1 MRQWTG
7 IVCVC
12 IILAVTVGA
21 AGPRAQGGAPLKWF
35 KGNTH
40 THSLNSDGD
49 SAPDEVVRWYREQ
62 KYQFLFF
69 TDHNMVTPIEGLN
82 DVFAMPE
89 RFLLIRG
96 EEVTDQAAGKP
107 VHLNMLGGEGVVPPQ
122 GGEGVA
128 EALRR
133 NVAAITGA
141 RGVISINH
149 PNFGWAMSAAD
160 LAGGKGAH
168 LIEIHNGHFMVNNAG
183 GGGQPGAEA
192 LWDEMLSAGIRIFGV
207 ASDDMHQLKQP
218 WVKTS
223 ARPGQG
229 WVVVRSARLTSE
241 AILSA
246 LAAGEFYAST
256 GVELSDMQATPQR
269 LTVTVKEQSFAKCT
283 TSPAPKATCGR
294 RSSTRTVRSPGRSP
308 CSSRSGDGAGAGAG
322 GGRHDPRHTA
332 PGRSGVHLEG
342 QGTLLPWFPGARIHM
357 TTTQLLP
364 PAEALALQALISPTE
379 HGIASRILAKTS
391 GGNVTLFAFDAGQGL
406 TEHTSPFDAYVMVLE
421 GSLVV
426 TIGGQPV
433 RATPG
438 TIVRMPAAVPHGLE
452 APAPARML
460 LIMLREAAGA

>member
-1 MRQWTG
+1 MRQVAG
-7 IVCVC
+7 IMCLG
-12 IILAVTVGA
+12 ILLAVGA
-21 AGPRAQGGAPLKWF
+21 DPSAQQAAAPLKWF

-107 VHLNMLGGEGVVPPQ
+107 VHLNMLGGEGVVQPQ
-122 GGEGVA
+122 GGESVA

-133 NVAAITGA
+133 NVAAVTSA

-183 GGGQPGAEA
+183 GGGQPGAEE
-192 LWDEMLSAGIRIFGV
+192 LWDSMLSAGIRIFGV
-207 ASDDMHQLKQP
+207 ASDDVHQLKQP
-218 WVKTS
+218 WVKAS

-229 WVVVRSARLTSE
+229 WVVVRAARLTSE

-246 LAAGEFYAST
+246 LAAGDFYAST
-256 GVELSDMQATPQR
+256 GVELSDVQTTPRR
-269 LTVTVKEQSFAKCT
+269 LTVAVKAQDYAKYT
-283 TSPAPKATCGR
+283 IHFIGQGGRVLKVAAGSPAQYDITGNEGY
-294 RSSTRTVRSPGRSP
+294 VRAKILDSN
-308 CSSRSGDGAGAGAG
+308 
-322 GGRHDPRHTA
+322 
-332 PGRSGVHLEG
+332 G
-342 QGTLLPWFPGARIHM
+342 QVAWT
-357 TTTQLLP
+357 
-364 PAEALALQALISPTE
+364 
-379 HGIASRILAKTS
+379 
-391 GGNVTLFAFDAGQGL
+391 
-406 TEHTSPFDAYVMVLE
+406 
-421 GSLVV
+421 
-426 TIGGQPV
+426 QPV
-433 RATPG
+433 FLSPR
-438 TIVRMPAAVPHGLE
+438 
-452 APAPARML
+452 
-460 LIMLREAAGA
+460 

>member
-12 IILAVTVGA
+12 FVLAVGA
-21 AGPRAQGGAPLKWF
+21 ARSQPQERAPLKWF

-89 RFLLIRG
+89 RFLLIHG

-122 GGEGVA
+122 GGESVA

-133 NVAAITGA
+133 NVAAITAA
-141 RGVISINH
+141 RGVVSINH

-192 LWDEMLSAGIRIFGV
+192 LWDDMLSAGIRIFGV

-218 WVKTS
+218 WVKAS

-229 WVVVRSARLTSE
+229 WVVVRAARLTAE

-256 GVELSDMQATPQR
+256 GVELADLQATPQR
-269 LTVTVKEQSFAKCT
+269 LTVTVKEQSFAKYT
-283 TSPAPKATCGR
+283 IRFIGQGGRILKEAFASPALYDITGGEGY
-294 RSSTRTVRSPGRSP
+294 VRAKILDSNGQVAWTQPVFG
-308 CSSRSGDGAGAGAG
+308 SSR
-322 GGRHDPRHTA
+322 
-332 PGRSGVHLEG
+332 
-342 QGTLLPWFPGARIHM
+342 
-357 TTTQLLP
+357 
-364 PAEALALQALISPTE
+364 
-379 HGIASRILAKTS
+379 
-391 GGNVTLFAFDAGQGL
+391 
-406 TEHTSPFDAYVMVLE
+406 
-421 GSLVV
+421 
-426 TIGGQPV
+426 
-433 RATPG
+433 
-438 TIVRMPAAVPHGLE
+438 
-452 APAPARML
+452 
-460 LIMLREAAGA
+460 